1 MTNQLKVFFA
11 LSCLMIVPNV
21 VAQSPERVGR
31 FTFLT
36 PKAAVGPD
44 LVEAYKKHLNWHRQA
59 NDQWTWFG
67 WQIITGDRVG
77 TIVDATFVAW
87 RDLDHPVDPAA
98 DIADFTAVAG
108 PELRD
113 LNVQVWRERA
123 SLGQPF
129 PSEPGP
135 YMVMTT
141 LSVPNQARTTSG
153 AWRICPS
160 CAVFEAAT
168 QEGPHQWIA
177 FAQCK
182 DWGQVSEALA
192 TMQRLAQGINAS
204 AARIEV
210 LRQRSDLLYRP
221 KAK

>member
-1 MTNQLKVFFA
+1 MTNQLKIFFA
-11 LSCLMIVPNV
+11 VFCLMIVPNV

-44 LVEAYKKHLNWHRQA
+44 LAEAYKKHLNWHRQA

-77 TIVDATFVAW
+77 TIVDATLVTW
-87 RDLDHPVDPAA
+87 DDLNRPVDPAA
-98 DIADFTAVAG
+98 DIADFAAVVG

-113 LNVQVWRERA
+113 ANVQIWRERT

-129 PSEPGP
+129 PSEPGI
-135 YMVMTT
+135 YMVMAT
-141 LSVPNQARTTSG
+141 LSLPNQAGTTSR

-160 CAVFEAAT
+160 CTVFEAAT

-177 FAQCK
+177 FAQGK
-182 DWGQVSEALA
+182 GWEQISEALA
-192 TMQRLAQGINAS
+192 TMQRLAQGANAS

-210 LRQRSDLLYRP
+210 LRQRPDLLYRP